1 MKVIGRIL
9 IGILF
14 LWNAAKAQQNLDKSK
29 YSLVFFED
37 FENKDI
43 HDLLNSGSWQANS
56 PWGEYLNK
64 YKEVKL
70 GKKGERGRKVDLV
83 QKFSADNLLVEEG
96 KLRLKVSKLAAWNK
110 KNIDGKDWYYLYEGA
125 EIHTRITQKIED
137 DQWQKKPEQHTG
149 WLYGLFEVDLQLPE
163 DRSLYPSLWLVSP
176 SGRVPE
182 IDAFELDHA
191 NDRKY
196 DFFSSYYYHDE
207 NENVKNDAVFYKWDD
222 PSIYTQMHTWSILW
236 TPEKIVYYLDGK
248 EIRTQTEHVNFAPTS
263 WRKCSLVIGLSPTYR
278 RKGAYWKNGPKNFN
292 TQHDFLIDEVRV
304 YQLKKNL
311 AN

>member
-1 MKVIGRIL
+1 MKL
-9 IGILF
+9 IARLF
-14 LWNAAKAQQNLDKSK
+14 LVFIVCFNSSKAQNNLDKAN

-43 HDLLNSGSWQANS
+43 NDLLNSGAWQANS

-64 YKEVKL
+64 YKDINL
-70 GKKGERGRKVDLV
+70 GKKGEKGRKIDLV
-83 QKFSADNLLVEEG
+83 QKFSSDNLLIEEG
-96 KLRLKVSKLAAWNK
+96 KLRLKVSKLSSWNT
-110 KNIDGKDWYYLYEGA
+110 KNIDGRDWYYLYEGA
-125 EIHTRITQKIED
+125 EIHTNITQKIED
-137 DQWQKKPEQHTG
+137 DKWQKKPEQHTG
-149 WLYGLFEVDLQLPE
+149 WLYGLFEVDLQLPA
-163 DRSLYPSLWLVSP
+163 DRSLYPSLWLVSK

-207 NENVKNDAVFYKWDD
+207 NENVKNDPVYYKWDD
-222 PSIYTQMHTWSILW
+222 PSIYTEMHTWSILW
-236 TPEKIVYYLDGK
+236 TPEKIVYYLDGL
-248 EIRTQTEHVNFAPTS
+248 EIRTQTEHVDFAPTS

-292 TQHDFLIDEVRV
+292 ANHDFLIDEVRV

-311 AN
+311 PN